1 MNIQNLRNELSRKL
15 NAARPERYTN
25 PAWVDEVADQ
35 IALDDIQR
43 QQAARDYVRQ
53 VARDVEGKA
62 TRSANRLMREF
73 HKNQCLPIDWAQYLS
88 APIAIV
94 NVVIVDGKPR
104 KVHERVRLADAT
116 PTDFE
121 LWAETE
127 NAARERDYRA
137 RGESVSGISEIAAL
151 MRAAGAVNFLKWA
164 ESTQESAAA

>member
-1 MNIQNLRNELSRKL
+1 MKIQDLRNELSRKL

-25 PAWVDEVADQ
+25 SAWVDEVADQ

-43 QQAARDYVRQ
+43 QQAAREYVRQ

-73 HKNQCLPIDWAQYLS
+73 HRNQCLPIDWAQYLS
-88 APIAIV
+88 VPIALV
-94 NVVIVDGKPR
+94 NVVVVDGKPR

-127 NAARERDYRA
+127 NAARERDYQA
-137 RGESVSGISEIAAL
+137 RGEAVCAAL
-151 MRAAGAVNFLKWA
+151 EWAEAIRAAGAVNFRKWA
-164 ESTQESAAA
+164 ESTQKDIAA